1 MNRSTT
7 LDIKVLQAAS
17 KATNDRHCQLMV
29 VKLATNANAGGA
41 SITTTNVNSQ
51 NSSPVGDL
59 RDNHSEQQKARI
71 ATAPTP
77 TEIAPTN

>member
-7 LDIKVLQAAS
+7 LDIEVLQAAS
-17 KATNDRHCQLMV
+17 KVTNAHHCRLLV

-41 SITTTNVNSQ
+41 SIMSIHKK
-51 NSSPVGDL
+51 SSPAGDL
-59 RDNHSEQQKARI
+59 RDNLSEQQRARI
-71 ATAPTP
+71 ATAQTP